1 MFSAK
6 APTPASRSVK
16 KTETPLVALLNR
28 IRHNDEFPSISK
40 YIAEI
45 NKKLSDNPDDCDA
58 SDLANVILNDY
69 GLTSKLLKLANSVHY
84 AFAAGKVTTVT
95 RAVVVL
101 GYAYVRMATISLSL
115 FEHFKNKAF
124 ADELKEEVIC
134 SFWSGILARDIAA
147 LEKEI
152 DPEEAFVCAMLS
164 RFGKLVMIRY
174 LPDEYRKIINRMNR
188 DNCSEIKAVK
198 SACGITYEELG
209 KAVALQWNFPPQICN
224 ELQSLS
230 KFDLQNN
237 NQLHSKLSVLTAFI
251 KELVKLIQH
260 EGLRNSD
267 PSNQDM
273 DKALQDLL
281 NRYKAVIN
289 LSKAQLVKL
298 IKASVDKVQHHA
310 QAMDF
315 SIANSFFFNQLLGVV
330 MPPAEQQARAE
341 PTPSAV
347 PASASFRLADTMDL
361 KMGAHGPVAANPI
374 DLIMDGVQEISQAMM
389 ADCDVNDIA
398 LMSLEI
404 LYRSLAFER
413 ALMFIRDSR
422 SNRMDVRFGYGK
434 KYQNLI
440 RSVGFKVQEA
450 KDLFNLSVR
459 VGKDLIMTDS
469 SDPNIRHL
477 IPEWYRRHIDAPA
490 FIFLPIT
497 VQKVAIGALYA
508 DRKTIGRPISD
519 IEHRHLGMLRN
530 QLVLAIRYRQGTR

>member
-1 MFSAK
+1 MFSGEV
-6 APTPASRSVK
+6 PTPVSRAK
-16 KTETPLVALLNR
+16 KKAEAPLVTLLNR

-45 NKKLSDNPDDCDA
+45 NKKLSTHPDDCDA
-58 SDLANVILNDY
+58 SELANVILNDY
-69 GLTSKLLKLANSVHY
+69 GLTSKLLRLANSVHY

-101 GYAYVRMATISLSL
+101 GYEYVRMATISLSL

-134 SFWSGILARDIAA
+134 SFWSGILARDMAA
-147 LEKEI
+147 LEKQI

-174 LPDEYRKIINRMNR
+174 LPDEYRKIISWMNR
-188 DNCSEIKAVK
+188 HNCSETKAVK

-224 ELQSLS
+224 ELQSLT
-230 KFDLQNN
+230 KFDLQKK
-237 NQLHSKLSVLTAFI
+237 NQLHSKLSVLTGFV

-260 EGLRNSD
+260 EGLRNND
-267 PSNQDM
+267 PSSQDM
-273 DKALQDLL
+273 DKALQELL
-281 NRYKAVIN
+281 NRFKAVIN
-289 LSKAQLVKL
+289 ISKAQLVTL
-298 IKASVDKVQHHA
+298 IKASVDKVRHHA

-315 SIANSFFFNQLLGVV
+315 NIANSFFFNQLLGVV
-330 MPPAEQQARAE
+330 TPPEEKQRAE
-341 PTPSAV
+341 LTQPAV
-347 PASASFRLADTMDL
+347 LASASFRLADTMDL
-361 KMGAHGPVAANPI
+361 KTGVHGQVAANPT

-389 ADCDVNDIA
+389 ADYDLNDIA

-404 LYRSLAFER
+404 LYRSLGFER
-413 ALMFIRDSR
+413 ALMFIRDGR
-422 SNRMDVRFGYGK
+422 SNRMDVRFGYGHH
-434 KYQNLI
+434 YQSLI

-469 SDPNIRHL
+469 SDPKISHL

-490 FIFLPIT
+490 FIFLPII

-508 DRKTIGRPISD
+508 DRKTIGQPISD
-519 IEHRHLGMLRN
+519 IEHRHLSMLRN
-530 QLVLAIRYRQGTR
+530 QLVLATRYRQGTR